1 MRLLSDDT
9 EKMQSAKCKISNQL
23 KRTLRVLP
31 LIRLASQ
38 ATFPQGGRLSKSVA
52 FCGENL
58 NERVA
63 QSKDKRIKPKN
74 NVSLPRKSAK
84 QKITCHPERR
94 KRHSAAFSQSNPTQ
108 GRAALRSND
117 GIYERPPC
125 HPERSTANELTQ
137 LQNGYSRG
145 AQSKFCG

>member
-1 MRLLSDDT
+1 VQGNAVSQQKDRRFHPFDLLF
-9 EKMQSAKCKISNQL
+9 QSAIIIKQKAAYVKSERAKGRAENAITSTNCPTWQGKISNQL

-31 LIRLASQ
+31 LIRLAAQ

-58 NERVA
+58 NDRVV
-63 QSKDKRIKPKN
+63 QSKDKRIKK
-74 NVSLPRKSAK
+74 K
-84 QKITCHPERR
+84 T
-94 KRHSAAFSQSNPTQ
+94 T
-108 GRAALRSND
+108 
-117 GIYERPPC
+117 C